1 MSGGFANPPPFKITD
16 NKIDNHPDT
25 DQKNDNKYDNRKTI
39 ARMQNQS
46 CELRGLGIRLWL
58 RIKW

>member
-16 NKIDNHPDT
+16 NKIDNHSDT
-25 DQKNDNKYDNRKTI
+25 DQKNDNKYDNKKTI

-46 CELRGLGIRLWL
+46 CELRGLGIRL
-58 RIKW
+58 